1 MDLNAYQSF
10 VESTTS
16 VESKNLD
23 EFMNRCDELDVGDE
37 YINVPLLLTA
47 AIGLGSEAGEFQ
59 EIVKKIIF
67 QGKSLTEEVAFHMK
81 RELGDICWYLA
92 NAANALDLSLEDIM
106 EENIRKLETRYPNGF
121 EVARSEFRQK
131 GDV

>member
-67 QGKSLTEEVAFHMK
+67 QGKPLTEEVAFHMK

-92 NAANALDLSLEDIM
+92 NAANALDLSLEEIM

-131 GDV
+131 GDI